1 MARYERVAEIYD
13 VLATAAAPMSLA
25 ALCQA
30 LGASTATVKR
40 LVRFLREQLLVP
52 VEFDREHGGYRL
64 TKADGHDAR
73 PVGPAYDSRE
83 LTALLTAYDLLEQ
96 IPPGLFR
103 KETAQARSRLK
114 QLLYRRPTGRGELKD
129 RVRLLAPQNRRVD
142 EHRFQAVLTALATE
156 RRIKIGYRSRTR
168 SAAQTRV
175 VSPQRLTYYRSNWY
189 LAAWCHVRRDLRVFA
204 LDRVVAADLTPI
216 PAQMLAAKVLDAR
229 LSSGYGIFEGEASAT
244 AVLKFSPDSARWV
257 ADEEWH
263 PNQRQERLADGSLVM
278 HIPYSHPTE
287 LRMDIQRYGADV
299 EVLGPPALR
308 SAIADSL
315 ARAAARY
322 A

>member
-13 VLATAAAPMSLA
+13 ILATASTPMSLES
-25 ALCQA
+25 LCQA
-30 LGASTATVKR
+30 LDASSATVKR

-52 VEFDREHGGYRL
+52 VEFDRESGGYRVCK
-64 TKADGHDAR
+64 TDAVESR

-103 KETAQARSRLK
+103 KETAQARTRLK

-156 RRIKIGYRSRTR
+156 KRIKLAYRSRTR
-168 SAAQTRV
+168 NTAQTRV

-189 LAAWCHVRRDLRVFA
+189 LAAWCHVRRDLRVFS
-204 LDRVVAADLTPI
+204 LDRIVAADLTPI
-216 PAQMLAAKVLDAR
+216 PAQMLAVKTLESR
-229 LSSGYGIFEGEASAT
+229 LSSGYGIFEGEANAT

-263 PNQRQERLADGSLVM
+263 PNQRQERLPDGALVM

-315 ARAAARY
+315 ARAAALY